1 MTDAVFRLALGTI
14 VLGSAAVA
22 ARLGFV
28 HDAELP
34 PVPPIPEAPRAEV
47 EAARATAAIDRDP
60 DTYADHLAADS
71 NTFRVEPIATPADLS
86 SVMVHRVQSGR
97 VVLEPARK
105 RARAEVLGLAMTL
118 TVEDIEG
125 SPRRQLVLT
134 VENTT
139 SDPVAY
145 RVVTQSSRGLA
156 PCHAKSD
163 IAHNAIAL
171 APGEKARRSE
181 CIYRKG
187 LKLFV
192 DRVETIQLPRLSYY
206 YVSALPAA
214 AFGVAPSDRLA
225 GRGHRPA
232 RSRSPCRVYQSAELT
247 QALSSGSTTWRDLV
261 DFYARHSCTHYS
273 FPIDYKAFEKDGD
286 RELPAVPPPP

>member
-1 MTDAVFRLALGTI
+1 MTDAAFRVALGTI
-14 VLGSAAVA
+14 ILGSAALA

-28 HDAELP
+28 HDDDLP
-34 PVPPIPEAPRAEV
+34 PIPPMPEAPRAEV
-47 EAARATAAIDRDP
+47 ETARATAAIDRDP
-60 DTYADHLAADS
+60 ATYASHLADDS
-71 NTFRVEPIATPADLS
+71 TTFGVEPIATPADLS
-86 SVMVHRVQSGR
+86 AVMEHRSQPGR
-97 VVLEPARK
+97 VVLEPGRK
-105 RARAEVLGLAMTL
+105 HARAEVLGLALTL
-118 TVEDIEG
+118 SVEDIPG

-145 RVVTQSSRGLA
+145 RVVTQSSRGLG

-171 APGEKARRSE
+171 LPGEKARRSE

-192 DRVETIQLPRLSYY
+192 DRVETVQLPRLSYY
-206 YVSALPAA
+206 YVSALPPA
-214 AFGVAPSDRLA
+214 AFGVAAPDRLA

-232 RSRSPCRVYQSAELT
+232 KSRSPCRVYPSAELLT
-247 QALSSGSTTWRDLV
+247 ALSSGETTWRDLV
-261 DFYARHSCTHYS
+261 DFYARHPCRHYN
-273 FPIDYKAFEKDGD
+273 FPIDYKAFEKDG
-286 RELPAVPPPP
+286 ETSLPAVPPAP

>member
-1 MTDAVFRLALGTI
+1 MTDAAFRVALGTI
-14 VLGSAAVA
+14 VLGSAAIA

-34 PVPPIPEAPRAEV
+34 PIPPMPEPRAEV

-60 DTYADHLAADS
+60 DTYANHLAADS
-71 NTFRVEPIATPADLS
+71 SRFGVAPVATPADLS
-86 SVMVHRVQSGR
+86 AVMEHRVQSSR
-97 VVLEPARK
+97 VVLEPDRK

-118 TVEDIEG
+118 SVEGITG

-139 SDPVAY
+139 ADPVAY

-156 PCHAKSD
+156 PCHAKGD

-192 DRVETIQLPRLSYY
+192 DRVETVRLPRLSYY
-206 YVSALPAA
+206 YVSALPPAA
-214 AFGVAPSDRLA
+214 LGVIPADRLA
-225 GRGHRPA
+225 ARGHRPA
-232 RSRSPCRVYQSAELT
+232 KSRSPCRVYPSVELV
-247 QALSSGSTTWRDLV
+247 QALSNGSTTWRDLV
-261 DFYARHSCTHYS
+261 DFYARHPCMHYS
-273 FPIDYKAFEKDGD
+273 FPIDYKAFEKDAE
-286 RELPAVPPPP
+286 RALPDVPPAP